1 MKGTFEIFRRDLKN
15 IFKNY
20 GAIIVVLALCILPSL
35 YAWFNIKASWDPY
48 AQSATSGIKIGVVNN
63 DKGAT
68 LNGKEVNL
76 GNDVVD
82 ELKDNKQM
90 GLSHLRSFVLVA
102 ENCIV

>member
-48 AQSATSGIKIGVVNN
+48 AQSATSGIIIGVVNN

-68 LNGKEVNL
+68 LNG
-76 GNDVVD
+76 
-82 ELKDNKQM
+82 
-90 GLSHLRSFVLVA
+90 
-102 ENCIV
+102 